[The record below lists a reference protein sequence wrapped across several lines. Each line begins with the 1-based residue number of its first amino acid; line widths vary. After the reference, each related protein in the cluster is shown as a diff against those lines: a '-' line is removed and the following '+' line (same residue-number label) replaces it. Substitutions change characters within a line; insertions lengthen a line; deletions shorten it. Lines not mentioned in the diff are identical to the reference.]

1 MNVPFQRMTGPLTA
15 SPKVRL
21 PPCAPKTVIAHT
33 DASIK
38 KHRGGV
44 GLVFRTDGD
53 GYASKTVFGATAS
66 ETIDINRLEL
76 SAIFLALETA
86 DPAANLVVYSD
97 SQTALDQ
104 LLSPKI
110 HKKYRVLTERVLQAL
125 EEREG
130 PAFFSK
136 VKAHSGNAGNE
147 LADRLAGAGEG
158 GLYVPPDEYSSLF
171 EWRRDHVSDRHA
183 LCSLRPRLL

>member
-44 GLVFRTDGD
+44 GLVFRTDDD

-86 DPAANLVVYSD
+86 EEPITVNALCPGWVRTELVERQIEALAKEHKVSVTEAARSL
-97 SQTALDQ
+97 
-104 LLSPKI
+104 
-110 HKKYRVLTERVLQAL
+110 LTEKQ
-125 EEREG
+125 
-130 PAFFSK
+130 PSK
-136 VKAHSGNAGNE
+136 VRA
-147 LADRLAGAGEG
+147 
-158 GLYVPPDEYSSLF
+158 
-171 EWRRDHVSDRHA
+171 RR
-183 LCSLRPRLL
+183 